1 MPLSRVG
8 SIGELNAQLLDA
20 CTKRQR
26 AVLRGQ
32 SESIAA
38 RLQRDRAD
46 LLPLPHGLFEAC
58 EKVATRVSS
67 LALVR
72 YRTND
77 YSVSTE
83 YGHREV
89 LVKGFV
95 DQVVISC
102 RGEVI
107 VVHPRSYAREDFIYN
122 PLHYLQLL
130 EQKPNAIDQAAP
142 LQGWSLPE
150 ELDHLRRLLEAR
162 MDKRGSS

>member
-107 VVHPRSYAREDFIYN
+107 VVHPRSYAREDFIYIQ
-122 PLHYLQLL
+122 PVTLS
-130 EQKPNAIDQAAP
+130 AAAGAKAQCHRP
-142 LQGWSLPE
+142 SCAPAGLVPTG
-150 ELDHLRRLLEAR
+150 
-162 MDKRGSS
+162 GT